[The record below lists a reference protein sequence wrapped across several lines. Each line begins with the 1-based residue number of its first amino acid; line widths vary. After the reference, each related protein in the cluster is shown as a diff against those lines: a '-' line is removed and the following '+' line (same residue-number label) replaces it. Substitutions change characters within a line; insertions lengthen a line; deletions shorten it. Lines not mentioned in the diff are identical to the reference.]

1 MISKNVD
8 IPSVNETKLD
18 ISFPNSQIL
27 IPGFHEPMKLDIT
40 SIRGGMLIYIKTFLL
55 SRTLAN
61 FKLPETIQVIP
72 LEINLRNQ
80 NWLCAS
86 KSPLQK
92 NDYLLD
98 TLNDF
103 LDFYLGVTI
112 KNVVF
117 GDFNLESTNPSMMI
131 FIGSHH
137 FLKPIKNNT
146 FLVSSCID
154 SNLTNKKCPFKNCR
168 LLKPELVIIIKND
181 NY

>member
-98 TLNDF
+98 TSNDF
-103 LDFYLGVTI
+103 LDFYLGV
-112 KNVVF
+112 
-117 GDFNLESTNPSMMI
+117 
-131 FIGSHH
+131 
-137 FLKPIKNNT
+137 
-146 FLVSSCID
+146 
-154 SNLTNKKCPFKNCR
+154 
-168 LLKPELVIIIKND
+168 ND
-181 NY
+181 

>member
-1 MISKNVD
+1 M
-8 IPSVNETKLD
+8 
-18 ISFPNSQIL
+18 

-103 LDFYLGVTI
+103 LDFYLGV
-112 KNVVF
+112 
-117 GDFNLESTNPSMMI
+117 
-131 FIGSHH
+131 
-137 FLKPIKNNT
+137 
-146 FLVSSCID
+146 
-154 SNLTNKKCPFKNCR
+154 
-168 LLKPELVIIIKND
+168 ND
-181 NY
+181 

>member
-103 LDFYLGVTI
+103 LDFYLGV
-112 KNVVF
+112 
-117 GDFNLESTNPSMMI
+117 
-131 FIGSHH
+131 
-137 FLKPIKNNT
+137 
-146 FLVSSCID
+146 
-154 SNLTNKKCPFKNCR
+154 
-168 LLKPELVIIIKND
+168 ND
-181 NY
+181 

>member
-80 NWLCAS
+80 NWSLAS
-86 KSPLQK
+86 IYKSPLQK
-92 NDYLLD
+92 
-98 TLNDF
+98 
-103 LDFYLGVTI
+103 
-112 KNVVF
+112 K
-117 GDFNLESTNPSMMI
+117 
-131 FIGSHH
+131 
-137 FLKPIKNNT
+137 
-146 FLVSSCID
+146 
-154 SNLTNKKCPFKNCR
+154 
-168 LLKPELVIIIKND
+168 
-181 NY
+181 